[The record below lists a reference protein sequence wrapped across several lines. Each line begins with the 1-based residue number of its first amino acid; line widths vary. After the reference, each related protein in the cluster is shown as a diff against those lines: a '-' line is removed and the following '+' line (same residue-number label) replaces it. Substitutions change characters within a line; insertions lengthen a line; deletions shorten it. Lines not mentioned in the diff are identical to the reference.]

1 MAEGVIMKALSG
13 FYYVQ
18 EPDGLL
24 ACRGRGKLR
33 REGVSPM
40 VGDRVSY
47 TRQGQGGVIDQ
58 VLPRRNGFIRPAV
71 ANVDLLVTFAAAV
84 NPITDPFLIDQV
96 LAIAASRQVE
106 PLLVINKCDCDRG
119 EALAAIYRQAGV
131 PVIQTSAK
139 TGEGIETLR
148 AALAGKT
155 AALTGNSGVG
165 KSSVINALAPDFA
178 IPTGEVSEKLGRGRH
193 TTRHVE
199 LYQVGQARIMDT
211 PGFSAFDTEQ
221 MDLIYKERLQDYFVD
236 FRPYLGRC
244 RFQDCAHLNEPD
256 CAVLA
261 AVARGEISPSRYQS
275 YRRLY
280 ESASQIKLWQH
291 KTD

>member
-18 EPDGLL
+18 EPEGLL

-33 REGVSPM
+33 REGVTPM
-40 VGDRVSY
+40 VGDLAVY
-47 TRQGQGGVIDQ
+47 TRDGQGGTIEHIQ
-58 VLPRRNGFIRPAV
+58 PRRNSFIRPAV
-71 ANVDLLVTFAAAV
+71 ANVDLLVVFASAV

-96 LAIAASRQVE
+96 MAIASSRAVSS
-106 PLLVINKCDCDRG
+106 LLVINKCDCDRG
-119 EALAAIYRQAGV
+119 DALAEIYRSAGI
-131 PVIQTSAK
+131 PVLQTSAV
-139 TGEGIETLR
+139 TGEGIEQLR
-148 AALAGKT
+148 QALAGKT

-165 KSSVINALAPDFA
+165 KSSVINALAPGMG

-199 LYQVGQARIMDT
+199 LYQVGDARIMDT

-221 MDLIYKERLQDYFVD
+221 MDLIYKERLQDYFVE
-236 FRPYLGRC
+236 FQPHIGSC

-261 AVARGEISPSRYQS
+261 AVERGEIPRSRHSS

-280 ESASQIKLWQH
+280 ESASRIKIWEH

>member
-47 TRQGQGGVIDQ
+47 TRQGQGGIIDQ
-58 VLPRRNGFIRPAV
+58 VLPWRNGFIRPAV
-71 ANVDLLVTFAAAV
+71 ANVDLLVIFAAAV

-96 LAIAASRQVE
+96 LAIAASRRVE

-119 EALAAIYRQAGV
+119 EALAAIYRRAGV

-261 AVARGEISPSRYQS
+261 AVARGDISPSRYQS

>member
-47 TRQGQGGVIDQ
+47 TRQGQGGIIDQ

-71 ANVDLLVTFAAAV
+71 ANVDLLVIFAAAV

-96 LAIAASRQVE
+96 LAIAASRRVE

-119 EALAAIYRQAGV
+119 ESLAAIYRRAGV

-139 TGEGIETLR
+139 TGEGI
-148 AALAGKT
+148 
-155 AALTGNSGVG
+155 
-165 KSSVINALAPDFA
+165 
-178 IPTGEVSEKLGRGRH
+178 
-193 TTRHVE
+193 
-199 LYQVGQARIMDT
+199 
-211 PGFSAFDTEQ
+211 
-221 MDLIYKERLQDYFVD
+221 
-236 FRPYLGRC
+236 
-244 RFQDCAHLNEPD
+244 
-256 CAVLA
+256 
-261 AVARGEISPSRYQS
+261 
-275 YRRLY
+275 
-280 ESASQIKLWQH
+280 
-291 KTD
+291 

>member
-1 MAEGVIMKALSG
+1 MAEGTIIKALSG
-13 FYYVQ
+13 FYYVE

-47 TRQGQGGVIDQ
+47 TRSGDSGTIDA
-58 VLPRRNGFIRPAV
+58 VLPRRNSFIRPAV
-71 ANVDLLVTFAAAV
+71 ANVDLLVVFAAAV

-96 LAIAASRQVE
+96 MAIAASRQV
-106 PLLVINKCDCDRG
+106 PSLLVINKCDCDRG
-119 EALAAIYRQAGV
+119 ESLAEIYRQAGISV
-131 PVIQTSAK
+131 LQTSAK
-139 TGEGIETLR
+139 TGEGIDALR
-148 AALAGKT
+148 QLLSGKT

-165 KSSVINALAPDFA
+165 KSSVLNALEPGFA

-199 LYQVGQARIMDT
+199 LYTLGDARVVDT

-221 MDLIYKERLQDYFVD
+221 MDLVYKEKLQEYFVE
-236 FRPYLGRC
+236 FLPHIGKC
-244 RFQDCAHLNEPD
+244 RFDDCAHLNEPG
-256 CAVLA
+256 CVILEALEA
-261 AVARGEISPSRYQS
+261 GEIHPSRHAS

-280 ESASQIKLWQH
+280 ESAAKIKLWELQ
-291 KTD
+291 K